1 DVRVPQSLRKSLTY
15 MHPALNWYVQSGS
28 IKRSKSSQVFFER
41 HGLIQR
47 YETRGLL
54 ENIMDVL
61 SRSPS
66 ERVFQ
71 DALQFVFRLPRLD
84 PFSDPV
90 CRNLGCESPQHRA
103 G

>member
-1 DVRVPQSLRKSLTY
+1 
-15 MHPALNWYVQSGS
+15 MHPALNWYVQQGS
-28 IKRSKSSQVFFER
+28 IKRSKPSQVFFER

-71 DALQFVFRLPRLD
+71 DALQFVFRLHVTVG
-84 PFSDPV
+84 SI
-90 CRNLGCESPQHRA
+90 
-103 G
+103 